1 MPLGKCKMC
10 LEEKVL
16 VMSHL
21 MPRALYEYCREGEHR
36 PIKVGG
42 GFVLPT
48 DRQTQAYLLCEGCE
62 DILNKGGEGWISDKL
77 ATWERT
83 FPLYDL
89 LAKMPPDFD
98 EEGMVLYWAAKNP
111 AIKVDKLT
119 HFALGM
125 FWKASV
131 HSWSGT
137 ATDPRIGL
145 GPYSE
150 EIRAWLHGESGFP
163 KYTYLTTV
171 VSPPLRAQISLI
183 DPYEGVRQEWRSFF
197 VHVPGVLFMLNI
209 GKTVDEAMQSMC
221 IHNNPRNPINISEG
235 LTNHFEQLMV
245 ETVQK
250 SRKTQA
256 YLKARAKA
264 DEERKGHKS

>member
-1 MPLGKCKMC
+1 MTLGKCKMC
-10 LEEKVL
+10 LGERSL
-16 VMSHL
+16 VVSHL

-48 DRQTQAYLLCEGCE
+48 DRQTQAYLLCEDCE
-62 DILNKGGEGWISDKL
+62 DILNRGGEEWISDKL
-77 ATWERT
+77 ARWERT

-89 LAKMPPDFD
+89 LVKLPPDFD
-98 EEGMVLYWAAKNP
+98 EEGNVLYWAAKNP
-111 AIKVDKLT
+111 EIKVDKLT

-137 ATDPRIGL
+137 GTDPRIGL

-150 EIRAWLHGESGFP
+150 EIRAWLRGESGFP
-163 KYTYLTTV
+163 KYTFLTVV

-183 DPYEGVRQEWRSFF
+183 DPYEAVRQEWRSFF
-197 VHVPGVLFMLNI
+197 VHVPGVLFMLNV
-209 GKTVDEAMQSMC
+209 GKTVDAAMQFMC
-221 IHNNPRNPINISEG
+221 IHNNSGNPINISEG
-235 LTNHFEQLMV
+235 LTNQFEELMV

-256 YLKARAKA
+256 YLKARTKA
-264 DEERKGHKS
+264 DQERKRLKS